1 MKMRD
6 IKCFVLFMMLL
17 LPAMLTAQDATIK
30 ASAKSVVEVGE
41 QFQVIYD
48 INASVKDFRAPA
60 FPNFDVVGGPFTSS
74 STSIN
79 MVNGSVNKIVS
90 NKYTY
95 VLKAY
100 KEGDFT
106 IGAATANADGKTISS
121 NTLNIKVEKG
131 SGNSASNASPST
143 SSPNTAV
150 GTSSGSS
157 EISNKDL
164 FLSVNA
170 SSKTVYVGEPITI
183 TYKIHTRVPVSSVSV
198 SKMPAYAG
206 FWMKDMSD
214 NSGVLKQTQ
223 EGEYT
228 VAEIRKVILIPQK
241 ADGLPVEPMGVE
253 CVAQVRRQ
261 NSRQSY
267 DPFEAFFNDPFFG
280 GGYVNVTRDLLSP
293 SMTIK
298 VLPTPA
304 EGKPVGYA
312 GAVGNYTMTTEI
324 DKTTLDANDAFTIT
338 VTLKGSGNI
347 ELAEMPKF
355 SFPPDFEVYDPKITS
370 SIQGVSGTKKAEYLV
385 IPRHAGDYKV
395 PSAQFSFFNPT
406 KKQYETLNTPEYD
419 IHVNK
424 GSGGGESGV
433 YTTNQESLKY
443 IGSDIRHIM
452 IGDPK
457 LQSKGNLFFASLPY
471 FLVVLLL
478 ILLFVVILLVVN
490 ARRKAMGDT
499 IRVRNKNATKVARQ
513 RLKNAERHLKANNQ
527 NEFYA
532 EMSQALWGYIADKF
546 GIDKSNLSVDKVTEE
561 MQQHSVPDEVIS
573 DFTQTLNM
581 CEFARFAPGDA
592 TQKMEQLYQHGI
604 EVITKTEKTL

>member
-1 MKMRD
+1 MKD
-6 IKCFVLFMMLL
+6 IKYCLMSLMLL
-17 LPAMLTAQDATIK
+17 LPALLCAQDVTIN
-30 ASAKSVVEVGE
+30 ASAKSVVEVDE
-41 QFQVIYD
+41 QFQVVYD
-48 INASVKDFRAPA
+48 INAKVKDFKAPS
-60 FPNFDVVGGPFTSS
+60 FTNFDVVGGPFTSS

-79 MVNGSVNKIVS
+79 MVNGSVNKVVS

-106 IGAATANADGKTISS
+106 ISAATATADGKTVSS

-131 SGNSASNASPST
+131 SGNSVSSASSST
-143 SSPNTAV
+143 SSNNTAV

-157 EISNKDL
+157 EISNRDL
-164 FLSVNA
+164 YMSINA
-170 SSKTVYVGEPITI
+170 SSKTVYVGEPLTV

-261 NSRQSY
+261 SNRQSY

-280 GGYVNVTRDLLSP
+280 GGYANVTRELLSP
-293 SMTIK
+293 SLTIN
-298 VLPTPA
+298 VLPTPE
-304 EGKPVGYA
+304 EGKPASYA
-312 GAVGNYTMTTEI
+312 GAVGSYTMTTEI

-338 VTLKGSGNI
+338 VTLKGNGNI
-347 ELAEMPKF
+347 ELAETPKF
-355 SFPPDFEVYDPKITS
+355 NFPPDFEVYDPKITT

-395 PSAQFSFFNPT
+395 PSAQFSFFNPA
-406 KKQYETLNTPEYD
+406 KKQYETLSTPEYD

-433 YTTNQESLKY
+433 YTTNQENIKY

-452 IGDPK
+452 TGDPK
-457 LQSKGNLFFASLPY
+457 LQSKGSLFFASLPY
-471 FLVVLLL
+471 FLVILLL
-478 ILLFVVILLVVN
+478 ILLFVVTLLVVN
-490 ARRKAMGDT
+490 ARRKALGDT
-499 IRVRNKNATKVARQ
+499 VRVRNKNATKVARQ

-527 NEFYA
+527 DEFYA

-546 GIDKSNLSVDKVTEE
+546 GIDKSNLSMDKVTEE
-561 MQQHSVPDEVIS
+561 MQQRNVPGEVIS
-573 DFTQTLNM
+573 DFTQTLDM

-592 TQKMEQLYQHGI
+592 TQKMEQLYQQGI

>member
-6 IKCFVLFMMLL
+6 IKCCILFLMLL

-30 ASAKSVVEVGE
+30 ASAKSVVDVGE
-41 QFQVIYD
+41 QFQVVYD
-48 INASVKDFRAPA
+48 INAKAKDFKAPA
-60 FPNFDVVGGPFTSS
+60 FNNFDVVGGPFTSS
-74 STSIN
+74 STN
-79 MVNGSVNKIVS
+79 VQWVNGTMTQNVS

-100 KEGDFT
+100 KEGDFS
-106 IGAATANADGKTISS
+106 IGSATATVDGKTISS

-131 SGNSASNASPST
+131 SGGSSSSSSTT
-143 SSPNTAV
+143 SSSSGAV

-157 EISNKDL
+157 EISNRDL
-164 FLSVNA
+164 YLSIHA
-170 SSKTVYVGEPITI
+170 SSKTVYVGEPLTV

-206 FWMKDMSD
+206 FWMKDVSD

-223 EGEYT
+223 EGEFT
-228 VAEIRKVILIPQK
+228 AAEIRKVILIPQK
-241 ADGLPVEPMGVE
+241 VDGLPVEPMGVE

-267 DPFEAFFNDPFFG
+267 DPFEAFFNDPFFS

-293 SMTIK
+293 SLTIK
-298 VLPTPA
+298 VLPTPE
-304 EGKPVGYA
+304 EGKPAGYA
-312 GAVGNYTMTTEI
+312 GAVGSYTMTTEI

-338 VTLKGSGNI
+338 VTLKGNGNI
-347 ELAEMPKF
+347 ELAETPKF
-355 SFPPDFEVYDPKITS
+355 NFPPDFEVYDPKITT

-406 KKQYETLNTPEYD
+406 KKQYETISTPEYD

-433 YTTNQESLKY
+433 YTTNQENIKY

-452 IGDPK
+452 TGNPG
-457 LQSKGNLFFASLPY
+457 LQNKGNLFFASLPY
-471 FLVVLLL
+471 FLVLLL
-478 ILLFVVILLVVN
+478 MILLFVVTLLVVN

-499 IRVRNKNATKVARQ
+499 VRVRNKNATKVARQ

-546 GIDKSNLSVDKVTEE
+546 GIDKSNLSVAKVTEE
-561 MQQHSVPDEVIS
+561 MQQREVPAEVIS
-573 DFTQTLNM
+573 DFTQTLDM

-592 TQKMEQLYQHGI
+592 TQKMEQLYQRGI
-604 EVITKTEKTL
+604 DVITKTEKAL

>member
-1 MKMRD
+1 MRD
-6 IKCFVLFMMLL
+6 IKCCILFMLLL
-17 LPAMLTAQDATIK
+17 LPAALLAQDIK

-41 QFQVIYD
+41 QFQVVFD
-48 INASVKDFRAPA
+48 INAKVRDFKAPT
-60 FPNFDVVGGPFTSS
+60 FSGFDIIGGPFTSS

-79 MVNGSVNKIVS
+79 MVNGNVDKVVS

-100 KEGDFT
+100 KEGDYT
-106 IGAATANADGKTISS
+106 IGAATANADGKAISS

-131 SGNSASNASPST
+131 SGNSSSGSST
-143 SSPNTAV
+143 TASSPNTAV

-157 EISNKDL
+157 EISNRDL
-164 FLSVNA
+164 YMSIHA
-170 SSKTVYVGEPITI
+170 SSKTVYVGEPLTV

-223 EGEYT
+223 EGEFT

-280 GGYVNVTRDLLSP
+280 GGYVNVQRDLLSP
-293 SMTIK
+293 SLTIK
-298 VLPTPA
+298 VLPTPE
-304 EGKPVGYA
+304 EGKPIGYA
-312 GAVGNYTMTTEI
+312 GAVGSYTMTTEI

-338 VTLKGSGNI
+338 VTLKGNGNI

-355 SFPPDFEVYDPKITS
+355 NFPPDFEVYDPKITS

-433 YTTNQESLKY
+433 YTTNQENIKY

-452 IGDPK
+452 TGDPE
-457 LQSKGNLFFASLPY
+457 LHNKGSLFFASLPY
-471 FLVVLLL
+471 FLVILLL
-478 ILLFVVILLVVN
+478 ILLFVVAILIVN

-499 IRVRNKNATKVARQ
+499 VRVRNKNATKVARQ
-513 RLKNAERHLKANNQ
+513 RLKNAEQHLKAKNQ

-546 GIDKSNLSVDKVTEE
+546 GIDKSDLSVDKVTEE
-561 MQQHSVPDEVIS
+561 MRQHNVPDEVIN
-573 DFTQTLNM
+573 DFTQTLDM

-592 TQKMEQLYQHGI
+592 TQKMEQLYQQGI
-604 EVITKTEKTL
+604 DVITKTEKTL

>member
-1 MKMRD
+1 MSL
-6 IKCFVLFMMLL
+6 VLL
-17 LPAMLTAQDATIK
+17 LPIFICAQDVTIN

-41 QFQVIYD
+41 QFQVVYD
-48 INASVKDFRAPA
+48 INAKVRDFKAPA
-60 FPNFDVVGGPFTSS
+60 FTNFDVIGGPFTSS

-79 MVNGSVNKIVS
+79 MVNGSVNKVVS

-106 IGAATANADGKTISS
+106 IGAATANADGKTVSS
-121 NTLNIKVEKG
+121 NTLSIKVEKG
-131 SGNSASNASPST
+131 SGNGSSSASSST
-143 SSPNTAV
+143 SSRNAAA

-157 EISNKDL
+157 EISNRDL
-164 FLSVNA
+164 YLSIHA
-170 SSKTVYVGEPITI
+170 SSKTVYVGEPLTV

-223 EGEYT
+223 EGDYT

-261 NSRQSY
+261 SNRQSY

-280 GGYVNVTRDLLSP
+280 GGYANVTRELLSP
-293 SMTIK
+293 SLTIN
-298 VLPTPA
+298 VLPTPE
-304 EGKPVGYA
+304 EGKPASYA

-324 DKTTLDANDAFTIT
+324 DKTTLDANDAFTII
-338 VTLKGSGNI
+338 VTLKGNGNI
-347 ELAEMPKF
+347 ELAETPKF
-355 SFPPDFEVYDPKITS
+355 NFPPDFEVYDPKITS

-395 PSAQFSFFNPT
+395 PSAQFSFFNPS
-406 KKQYETLNTPEYD
+406 KKQYETISTPEYD

-433 YTTNQESLKY
+433 YTTNQENIKY
-443 IGSDIRHIM
+443 IGKDIRHIM
-452 IGDPK
+452 TGDPK
-457 LQSKGNLFFASLPY
+457 LQSKGSLFFASLPY
-471 FLVVLLL
+471 FLVIVLM
-478 ILLFVVILLVVN
+478 ILLFVVALLVVN

-513 RLKNAERHLKANNQ
+513 RLKNAERHLKAKNQ
-527 NEFYA
+527 DEFYA

-546 GIDKSNLSVDKVTEE
+546 GIDKSNLSMDKVTEE
-561 MQQHSVPDEVIS
+561 MQQRNVPTEVTNE
-573 DFTQTLNM
+573 FAQTLDM

-592 TQKMEQLYQHGI
+592 TQKMEQLYQQGI
-604 EVITKTEKTL
+604 DVITKTEKTL